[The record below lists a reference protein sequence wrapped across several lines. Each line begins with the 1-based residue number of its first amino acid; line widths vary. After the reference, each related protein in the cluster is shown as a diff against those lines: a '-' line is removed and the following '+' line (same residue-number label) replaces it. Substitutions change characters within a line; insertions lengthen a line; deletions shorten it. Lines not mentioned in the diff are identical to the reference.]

1 MNHFRPVQGVLH
13 AEAVN
18 LEAIAADVGTPTY
31 VYSRATF
38 ERHYRV
44 ITEAMPL
51 PNVQVCY
58 SVKACSNLSI
68 LKMLGKLGGGADVV
82 SGGELERARRAGI
95 PGDRIV
101 FSGVGKQAWEIEAA
115 LTQGVYAINAE
126 SLAEAH
132 LIAEIADNRGLVAP
146 ISLRVNPNV
155 DPKTHPYIATGL
167 KANKFGIALDQA
179 LAAYRDLSA
188 LPSLRVAGV
197 ACHIGSQLTDLEP
210 IESAL
215 TQMLTL
221 IDAIEATGNKLDYL
235 DMGGGLGIPYDTE
248 TPPSPTEYGR
258 MLARHMS
265 SRALRLII
273 EPGRVIAGNSG
284 VLLTRVIRVKDTDE
298 KRFVIV
304 DAGMNDL
311 IRPALYQSYHGIEVV
326 RPRHVGEPSS
336 TVDVVGPICE
346 SSDAFARG
354 RELPTVEE
362 GDLLVLRSCG
372 AYSFSMASNYNSR
385 PRPAEVL
392 VDADRYAIIRR
403 RETLEDLM
411 RGEEVPEW
419 LE

>member
-1 MNHFRPVQGVLH
+1 MNHFRPVQGVLQ
-13 AEAVN
+13 AEGVN
-18 LEAIAADVGTPTY
+18 LEVIAAEVGTPTY

-44 ITEAMPL
+44 ITEAIPL
-51 PNVQVCY
+51 ADVQVCY

-115 LTQGVYAINAE
+115 LEQDIYAINAE
-126 SLAEAH
+126 SLVEAH
-132 LIAEIADNRGLVAP
+132 LIAELAAQRGVVAP
-146 ISLRVNPNV
+146 ISLRVNPDV
-155 DPKTHPYIATGL
+155 DAKTHPYIATGL
-167 KANKFGIALDQA
+167 KANKFGIALEHA
-179 LAAYRDLSA
+179 LDAYRELSA

-215 TQMLTL
+215 TQMLGL
-221 IDAIEATGNKLDYL
+221 IDAIEATGSRLDYL

-248 TPPSPTEYGR
+248 TPPSPTEYGQL
-258 MLARHMS
+258 LARHLS
-265 SRALRLII
+265 GRKLRLII

-284 VLLTRVIRVKDTDE
+284 VLLTRVVRVKDTDE

-311 IRPALYQSYHGIEVV
+311 IRPALYKSYHGIELV
-326 RPRHVGEPSS
+326 RPRPGGQSS
-336 TVDVVGPICE
+336 VVDVVGPICE
-346 SSDAFARG
+346 SSDAFARA
-354 RELPTVEE
+354 RELPEVEE

-372 AYSFSMASNYNSR
+372 AYSFTMASNYNSR

-392 VDADRYAIIRR
+392 VDADRYAVIRS
-403 RETLEDLM
+403 RETLEELM
-411 RGEEVPEW
+411 RGEHVPDW
-419 LE
+419 L